1 MFFALGIERLPA
13 IGRLALLMF
22 AVAAG
27 SIALTLACV
36 GWVLQRDLDTITREG
51 ISDELAEYSAV
62 YKSHGLESIRAL
74 FDHAGHAVGHAT
86 AVTSPDGQ
94 VLFRSPR
101 DWPQLQEW
109 RQLREGEDVTAIR
122 ISHLPDGE
130 RYLWAGVRLN
140 DGNVLW
146 YGTTDTQEH
155 LFGRHIFDQ
164 LLIAGLLV
172 GALSLVPILWFSREI
187 ARPLREFTLQAN
199 KIAEGGTGERLHAP
213 RAVPELRDFAGAF
226 NAGLERIEQLT
237 GSLQFANDQLAHE
250 LRTPLA
256 RLRARLENA
265 EAPPPSGALE
275 EIDRIKRLLQTILD
289 IRAGEDGLLYLQ
301 REPTDLATHVG
312 SLVDLYLPS
321 AGDHSVRMSFQAD
334 PGCVIACD
342 RQRISQAVCNLLDNA
357 LRFTPAGGT
366 ISVAVRRQGSAGVI
380 EVSDSGPGLPAGFEI
395 AGRGSGRGHG
405 TGGHHGIG
413 LGLRLALVVAESHGG
428 ELTSSAPGREGA
440 SFSIRLPAGD
450 VTNAVR

>member
-27 SIALTLACV
+27 SIALTLVCV
-36 GWVLQRDLDTITREG
+36 GWVLQRDLDTITREVV
-51 ISDELAEYSAV
+51 SDELAEYSAF
-62 YKSHGLESIRAL
+62 YNRHGLDSIRVL

-94 VLFRSPR
+94 ILFRSPR
-101 DWPQLQEW
+101 DWPQLQDW
-109 RQLREGEDVTAIR
+109 RQLREGQDVAAIR
-122 ISHLPDGE
+122 VARLPDGE

-140 DGNVLW
+140 DANVLW
-146 YGTTDTQEH
+146 YGKTDSQER

-187 ARPLREFTLQAN
+187 ARPLRAFTLQAN
-199 KIAEGGTGERLHAP
+199 KIAAGGSGERLHAP
-213 RAVPELRDFAGAF
+213 RAVPELRDFAESF
-226 NAGLERIEQLT
+226 NAGLQRIEQLT

-265 EAPPPSGALE
+265 EVPPPAGAIE

-301 REPTDLATHVG
+301 REDTDLASHVS
-312 SLVDLYLPS
+312 SLVDLYRPS
-321 AGDHSVRMSFQAD
+321 AEDQSVTLTFQAD
-334 PGCVIACD
+334 PGCALACD
-342 RQRISQAVCNLLDNA
+342 RQRISQAFCNLLDNA
-357 LRFTPAGGT
+357 LRFTPPGGT
-366 ISVAVRRQGSAGVI
+366 ISVAVRKPGATVSI

-395 AGRGSGRGHG
+395 AGRGAGRARRE
-405 TGGHHGIG
+405 GGNHGIG

-428 ELTSSAPGREGA
+428 NLTCSESGRPGA
-440 SFSIRLPAGD
+440 SFTIRLPAGE
-450 VTNAVR
+450 VSNAVR